1 MPKNKKIDKTDVKIL
16 ELLQKDSRITTA
28 ELSEQLSLST
38 SPCWRR
44 VKQLDDTGIIQG
56 YGVLLDR
63 KKID

>member
-1 MPKNKKIDKTDVKIL
+1 MPRNKRIDKTDVRIL

-28 ELSEQLSLST
+28 ELSERLSLST

-44 VKQLDDTGIIQG
+44 VKQLEDTSIIKG

-63 KKID
+63 KK